1 MRQCSSL
8 QMILFYNFENEVT
21 VIIAK
26 KNRLKCLKFSRKLG
40 INFALKAKV

>member
-26 KNRLKCLKFSRKLG
+26 KNWLKCLKFSRKLG
-40 INFALKAKV
+40 ITFALKAKV

>member
-8 QMILFYNFENEVT
+8 QMILFYNFENEIT

-26 KNRLKCLKFSRKLG
+26 KNWLKCLKFLLFMTLIKR
-40 INFALKAKV
+40 